1 METPTEAVADKG
13 EDLSITF
20 MQLQMA
26 SLYPENRAFYEGKTV
41 KLVGQYVG
49 DTDSRFTLV
58 RYAVRCCAADAVPVN
73 AVIMLDPNAASK
85 EKLDPEKLRGKWVE
99 VTGRV
104 EFVKRA
110 GKADEYVT
118 ALLITPTKDRPLKDM
133 VKEVPAPADPFL
145 N

>member
-1 METPTEAVADKG
+1 
-13 EDLSITF
+13 

-26 SLYPENRAFYEGKTV
+26 SLYPENRDLYEGKTV

-49 DTDSRFTLV
+49 NTESQFTLV
-58 RYAVRCCAADAVPVN
+58 RYTIRCCAADAVPLD
-73 AVIMLDPNAASK
+73 AVIMLDPNAPSK
-85 EKLDPEKLRGKWVE
+85 EKLDVDKLRGRWVE

-118 ALLITPTKDRPLKDM
+118 ALLITPTEDRPLKEL
-133 VKEVPAPADPFL
+133 VKDVPAPADPFL